1 MDMSSRKRPRSVS
14 RQKIRTKVVM
24 RMHQSVLFRKTEEYH
39 ENEMKLLFQK
49 HYKPSDD
56 DTDGSVNTRWA
67 LNLQESTLNNLRLHL
82 SWSMGISTFQWDRYN
97 VGHQTIIQLRLLGE
111 LYGPLFLPEP
121 LRR

>member
-1 MDMSSRKRPRSVS
+1 
-14 RQKIRTKVVM
+14 
-24 RMHQSVLFRKTEEYH
+24 
-39 ENEMKLLFQK
+39 MKLLFQK

-67 LNLQESTLNNLRLHL
+67 INLQESTLNNLRLHL

-111 LYGPLFLPEP
+111 LHGPLFLLER